1 MFMLVMQFLWKY
13 IDDLMGKGLE
23 LTIILEL
30 LFYVSASLIPLALPL
45 AILLSSLIVMG
56 NLGEYNE
63 LTALKASGMSI
74 YRILKPL
81 SFVVVGIAIATF
93 YFANYVIPIANFKW
107 HAIIWDIQETKLT
120 SFLRPGSYTR
130 DIDGYSI
137 KISEGKGN
145 KFGRIVIHDRTDLSA
160 LKTITA
166 QSGEFYR
173 SETGDFLFFKLYDGR
188 VIEELSKSPSYAEE
202 PGKKSS
208 GKTFPGRKAT
218 FRTATYKMN
227 LTGFE
232 LNRTQDE
239 LFKNDFEM
247 LNVFQ
252 INQTVD
258 SLRANYRELTDNFV
272 SNTKNKHEY
281 FQAIAYE
288 MAKPPKEQDQ
298 SDGGVEKV
306 HGNNFVSKI
315 GVDSIAVTTERN
327 DSVFNQDSINV
338 FAADRLMYTADS
350 IHHGNRKQILE
361 QLKTQLNANITSLNN
376 QLMVE
381 ENKKMSLRKFE
392 IEFHRKFSLSFSI
405 IILFFIGAPLG
416 AIVKKGGFGAPVVI
430 AALLFMVYFILITI
444 GDGMAKQNVIAPFWG
459 MWGPNF
465 VLIPF
470 AVLLMIAAANDRS
483 ITEIGAIG
491 RRLKKWK
498 RK

>member
-1 MFMLVMQFLWKY
+1 
-13 IDDLMGKGLE
+13 MGKGLE
-23 LTIILEL
+23 LSIILEL

-145 KFGRIVIHDRTDLSA
+145 KFGRIVIHDRTDLSS

-258 SLRANYRELTDNFV
+258 SLRLNYKELTDNFV
-272 SNTKNKHEY
+272 SNSKNKHEY
-281 FQAIAYE
+281 FQAISYE
-288 MAKPPKEQDQ
+288 KAKPKKEHGIND
-298 SDGGVEKV
+298 SLVDESN
-306 HGNNFVSKI
+306 GNNFISKI
-315 GVDSIAVTTERN
+315 SEVSGVGDSTLES
-327 DSVFNQDSINV
+327 SVFSENSDESFLREHII
-338 FAADRLMYTADS
+338 YTTDS
-350 IHHGNRKQILE
+350 IHERNKKNVLE
-361 QLKTQLNANITSLNN
+361 QVKNQLNANITSLNN

-430 AALLFMVYFILITI
+430 AALLFMVYFVLITI
-444 GDGMAKQNVIAPFWG
+444 GDGMAKENVISPFLG

-465 VLIPF
+465 ILIPF
-470 AVLLMIAAANDRS
+470 AVMLMIAAANDRS
-483 ITEIGAIG
+483 ITEMSSLK
-491 RRLKKWK
+491 RQWKKW
-498 RK
+498 RQQ

>member
-1 MFMLVMQFLWKY
+1 S
-13 IDDLMGKGLE
+13 
-23 LTIILEL
+23 IILEL

-74 YRILKPL
+74 YRILRPL

-107 HAIIWDIQETKLT
+107 HSIIWDIQETKLT

-145 KFGRIVIHDRTDLSA
+145 KFGRIVIHDRTDLSS

-202 PGKKSS
+202 PGKKPS

-281 FQAIAYE
+281 FQAIAYDR
-288 MAKPPKEQDQ
+288 AKPKKDEENN
-298 SDGGVEKV
+298 DGETEKA
-306 HGNNFVSKI
+306 HGNNFMHNIIDDSVLD
-315 GVDSIAVTTERN
+315 DSIVN
-327 DSVFNQDSINV
+327 DSVFQGNAIVKTIS
-338 FAADRLMYTADS
+338 DRFIYTADS
-350 IHHGNRKQILE
+350 IHEGNRKQILE

-430 AALLFMVYFILITI
+430 AALLFMVYFVLITL
-444 GDGMAKQNVIAPFWG
+444 GDGMAKQNVISPFWG

-470 AVLLMIAAANDRS
+470 ASILMISAANDRS
-483 ITEIGAIG
+483 ITEIGSL
-491 RRLKKWK
+491 RRRFKKWK